1 MSTPML
7 LGRLVQFGTLNIFR
21 YGGVAKAPPSGH
33 GGQFAVKWPPWPLG
47 GAFAMPP
54 YLKMFRAPNCTSVP
68 SFMLVP

>member
-33 GGQFAVKWPPWPLG
+33 GGQFTVKWPPWPLG
-47 GAFAMPP
+47 GAFAMAP
-54 YLKMFRAPNCTSVP
+54 YLKMFKASICTSVP
-68 SFMLVP
+68 SVMLVA